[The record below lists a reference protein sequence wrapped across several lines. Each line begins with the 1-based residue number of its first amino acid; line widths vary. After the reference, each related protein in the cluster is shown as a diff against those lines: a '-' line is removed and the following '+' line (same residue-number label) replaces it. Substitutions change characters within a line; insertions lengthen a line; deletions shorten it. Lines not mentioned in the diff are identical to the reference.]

1 MMFTKKSMKDGHE
14 IVDGVFRAISR
25 NKVPNP
31 PQNFNTQYYYAT
43 NKGYTFNN
51 NNKLYYGKSNSNSD
65 FWIIKRIILI
75 IIIALIMLLVF
86 DFFSMYTKVKRDNK
100 IERERCFK
108 EYEENEC
115 DKIKIDDG
123 PILND
128 ACVERE
134 KCIKDYE
141 VYFHEVL
148 IRYIKNVVFHF
159 FKDYS
164 YVNTIIILITVL
176 IIFRIIF

>member
-1 MMFTKKSMKDGHE
+1 MMFTRKSMKDGHE

-31 PQNFNTQYYYAT
+31 PQNFNTQYYYTT
-43 NKGYTFNN
+43 NKGYALN
-51 NNKLYYGKSNSNSD
+51 NNKNFYYGKSNSNSD

-86 DFFSMYTKVKRDNK
+86 DFYTMYGKVKRDNK
-100 IERERCFK
+100 IERDKCIR

-115 DKIKIDDG
+115 YKMKIDDG
-123 PILND
+123 PFINN
-128 ACVERE
+128 ACVEKE